1 MLVSKKL
8 VTLHK
13 WNMHLRNMQDFKNSA
28 FALIAHPEATPEQI
42 ELVVFKAREMQKE
55 HDEMKRQLIKEGYDV

>member
-1 MLVSKKL
+1 MLVSRQAVIL
-8 VTLHK
+8 RK
-13 WNMHLRNMQDFKNSA
+13 WREHLQNMQDFKNSA

-55 HDEMKRQLIKEGYDV
+55 HEAMKHRLMKEGYEI

>member
-1 MLVSKKL
+1 MLVSKKNIIL
-8 VTLHK
+8 RK
-13 WNMHLRNMQDFKNSA
+13 WREHLQNMQDFKNSA

-55 HDEMKRQLIKEGYDV
+55 HEEMKHRLMKAGFEV

>member
-1 MLVSKKL
+1 MLVSKRTAIL
-8 VTLHK
+8 SK
-13 WNMHLRNMQDFKNSA
+13 WREHLQNMQDFKNSA

-55 HDEMKRQLIKEGYDV
+55 HEEMKRQLIKEGYEV

>member
-8 VTLHK
+8 IILRK
-13 WNMHLRNMQDFKNSA
+13 WREHLQNMQDFKNTT
-28 FALIAHPEATPEQI
+28 FKLIAHPEATPEQI

-55 HDEMKRQLIKEGYDV
+55 HDEMKRQLMKEGYDV

>member
-1 MLVSKKL
+1 MLVSRQTVIL
-8 VTLHK
+8 RK
-13 WNMHLRNMQDFKNSA
+13 WREHLQNMQDFKNSA

-55 HDEMKRQLIKEGYDV
+55 HEEMKHRLMKEGYEV

>member
-1 MLVSKKL
+1 MLVSKKAVIL
-8 VTLHK
+8 RK
-13 WNMHLRNMQDFKNSA
+13 WREHLQNMQDFKNSA

-55 HDEMKRQLIKEGYDV
+55 HDEMKHRLIREGYSV